1 MKAIA
6 AILAAALCAT
16 PIAESRAESPE
27 HPQGPSRFG
36 RGLNLLDQFEG
47 TFPLHAGDELV
58 GKIAGVKVRLKLSD
72 CTDVKPKRSDDPDQS
87 GGGLRAAHCLVSA
100 SKPAPA
106 HAKVPIC
113 DGSDTVPV
121 VLVQG
126 HWQTTK
132 DHTSGG
138 ITAGCSVKEI
148 ADVNSWKQPWTSALA
163 KCVELWKT
171 HANSSLLTAC
181 IHMARAAYDGGEDDY
196 TWPGTMVDAW
206 DTIVDQQHVKGKQ
219 HRPGCWM
226 VDRKPVKYGALK
238 TEICEMWLEAEWDT
252 EGARCVNHPRW
263 CNLPSKVKTV
273 FKDPIPE
280 TVSRPLIHCRSGL
293 QPTAWTAQPPG
304 PGALFINR
312 SKLNVFPGTELEHTP
327 ECEKYLPGGKDS
339 EVKDVQGSHFVPPPT
354 GSRKKWDTEQCA
366 TLCGG

>member
-1 MKAIA
+1 MGCPGRTFATITNGSEPAAALTAGRLPPVTGSTWARRTSIRPTAATRHPLARTRSGAIRNRPASSESRIWSATPWRWSLPPEEGLARPPSAVAAGITTSGPRACRRAGRSTQRRGPRWSGSGSALPPSPLEGGTMKAIA

-206 DTIVDQQHVKGKQ
+206 DTIVDQQ
-219 HRPGCWM
+219 
-226 VDRKPVKYGALK
+226 
-238 TEICEMWLEAEWDT
+238 
-252 EGARCVNHPRW
+252 
-263 CNLPSKVKTV
+263 
-273 FKDPIPE
+273 
-280 TVSRPLIHCRSGL
+280 
-293 QPTAWTAQPPG
+293 
-304 PGALFINR
+304 
-312 SKLNVFPGTELEHTP
+312 
-327 ECEKYLPGGKDS
+327 
-339 EVKDVQGSHFVPPPT
+339 
-354 GSRKKWDTEQCA
+354 
-366 TLCGG
+366 